1 MLPFLDAKLAAA
13 LAFLYAWQDERET
26 HPMVFLVM
34 AMKAATI
41 ATIQFAS
48 MADCVQAKK
57 AMDSAMDGIVISVCI
72 DKVVAAPA
80 SGG

>member
-1 MLPFLDAKLAAA
+1 
-13 LAFLYAWQDERET
+13 
-26 HPMVFLVM
+26 MVFLVM
-34 AMKAATI
+34 AMKAAAI